1 MEITNEELTNILL
14 VDDRPENLTAL
25 ELILDSPEY
34 NLVKAS
40 SGEEALKRLLE
51 NEFALILLDV
61 RMPGMDGFETAR
73 FIKQRERTRTTPIIF
88 VTAYTDNVNHVFTGY
103 SAGAVDY
110 IFKPIE
116 DPVILKSK
124 VAVFVDLYKKTKAL
138 QYAEEKYR
146 SIFEHAIEGMYQ
158 AGLDGYYLTVNPSL
172 ARVLKYD
179 SPEKLVQ
186 RIRIDQLYV
195 DPGRYNALIRAIKQ
209 KSSVSEF
216 VSEMK
221 CRDGS
226 VIWVSENARALKD
239 SNASL
244 IGYEGTMVDITV
256 RRKSEEIIRKNEM
269 QLAAA
274 QQIAHLGSWEWDIAS
289 NVFTGSAELFRIC
302 GADPEEFEGS
312 YEAFVSYV
320 HEGDRGL
327 FSSTIQ
333 NAMHN
338 HKPFNVEHRVGC
350 PDGTFR
356 TVLAQGEVV
365 LNEDGKPEKI
375 LGTMLNITERKR
387 AEEKLKRSHEQLRA
401 LSAHLQ
407 SVREEERT
415 RIAREIHDELGQS
428 LTGLKMDVSW
438 LEKQLVRMK
447 PDGSDHLME
456 RISSVLKL
464 IDGTIKTVREISS
477 ELRPAILDLGVVPAI
492 EWQAQEFQKRTGIA
506 CTFLS
511 QLEQIDMD
519 RNHSTAMFRILQETL
534 TNVVRHANAS
544 TVEIKLETEDGSL
557 RLQVKDNGRG
567 ISDSEMSGG
576 KSLGLLGMRERALIV
591 GGKIDIEGMPN
602 QGTTV
607 SVLIPLNA
615 SPGSHF

>member
-1 MEITNEELTNILL
+1 MQLANDELTNILL
-14 VDDRPENLTAL
+14 VDDRSENLTAL

-34 NLVKAS
+34 NLIKAA

-51 NEFALILLDV
+51 NDFALILLDV

-88 VTAYTDNVNHVFTGY
+88 VTAYTDNVDHVFHGY

-138 QYAEEKYR
+138 QYTEEKYR

-172 ARVLKYD
+172 ARILKYE
-179 SPEKLVQ
+179 SPDKLIQ
-186 RIRIDQLYV
+186 RIRIDGLYV
-195 DPGRYNALIRAIKQ
+195 DPDRYNALIRSIKQ
-209 KSSVSEF
+209 KGSVSEF
-216 VSEMK
+216 ISEMK
-221 CRDGS
+221 CKDGS
-226 VIWVSENARALKD
+226 VIWVLENARALKD
-239 SNASL
+239 SNAAL
-244 IGYEGTMVDITV
+244 IGYEGTMVDITA

-274 QQIAHLGSWEWDIAS
+274 QQIAHLGSWEWDIAQK
-289 NVFTGSAELFRIC
+289 VFTGSVELFHMC
-302 GADPEEFEGS
+302 GADPEDFDCT
-312 YEAFVSYV
+312 YEAFVNYV

-333 NAMHN
+333 NALHD
-338 HKPFNVEHRVGC
+338 HKPFSVEHRIGC

-356 TVLAQGEVV
+356 TVLTQGEVL
-365 LNEDGKPEKI
+365 LNADGRPERI
-375 LGTMLNITERKR
+375 MGTALDITERKG
-387 AEEKLKRSHEQLRA
+387 AEEKMKRSHEQLRA

-438 LEKQLVRMK
+438 LEKQLLRMK
-447 PDGSDHLME
+447 SEATDPLME

-464 IDGTIKTVREISS
+464 IDGTIQTVREISS

-511 QLEQIDMD
+511 QIEQIDMD
-519 RNHSTAMFRILQETL
+519 RDHSTAMFRILQETL
-534 TNVVRHANAS
+534 TNVARHADAS
-544 TVEIKLETEDGSL
+544 AVEIKLETSDSAL
-557 RLQVKDNGRG
+557 RLQVKDNGKG
-567 ISDSEMSGG
+567 IRESEMSGR
-576 KSLGLLGMRERALIV
+576 KSLGLLGMRERASIV
-591 GGKIDIEGMPN
+591 GGKVEIEGSPN

-615 SPGSHF
+615 

>member
-1 MEITNEELTNILL
+1 MQVTNDELTNILL
-14 VDDRPENLTAL
+14 VDDRVENLTAL
-25 ELILDSPEY
+25 ELILDSPGY
-34 NLVKAS
+34 NLIKAG

-88 VTAYTDNVNHVFTGY
+88 VTAYTDNVDHVFHGY
-103 SAGAVDY
+103 STGAVDY

-124 VAVFVDLYKKTKAL
+124 VAVFVELYKKTKAL
-138 QYAEEKYR
+138 QYTEEKYR

-158 AGLDGYYLTVNPSL
+158 AGLDGYYLTANPSL
-172 ARVLKYD
+172 ARILKYE
-179 SPEKLVQ
+179 SPDKLIQ
-186 RIRIDQLYV
+186 RIRIDGLYV
-195 DPGRYNALIRAIKQ
+195 ETGRYNALIRAIKQ
-209 KSSVSEF
+209 KGSVNEF
-216 VSEMK
+216 ISEMK
-221 CRDGS
+221 CKDGS

-239 SNASL
+239 SNATF
-244 IGYEGTMVDITV
+244 IGYEGTMVDITA

-274 QQIAHLGSWEWDIAS
+274 QQIAHLGSWEWDIAN
-289 NVFTGSAELFRIC
+289 NVFTASVELFRIC
-302 GADPEEFEGS
+302 GADPEDFDGT
-312 YEAFVSYV
+312 YEAFVNYV
-320 HEGDRGL
+320 HKGDRGL

-333 NAMHN
+333 NALHN
-338 HKPFNVEHRVGC
+338 HKPFSVEHRIGC
-350 PDGTFR
+350 PDETSR
-356 TVLAQGEVV
+356 TVLTQGEVL
-365 LNEDGKPEKI
+365 LNADGKPERI
-375 LGTMLNITERKR
+375 MGTALDITGRKG
-387 AEEKLKRSHEQLRA
+387 AEEKMKRSHEQLRA

-407 SVREEERT
+407 FVREEERT

-438 LEKQLVRMK
+438 LEKQLLRMK
-447 PDGSDHLME
+447 SEGTDPLIE

-464 IDGTIKTVREISS
+464 IDGTIQTVREISS

-492 EWQAQEFQKRTGIA
+492 EWQAQEFQKRTGMA

-511 QLEQIDMD
+511 RIEQVDMD
-519 RNHSTAMFRILQETL
+519 RDHSTAMFRILQETL

-544 TVEIKLETEDGSL
+544 AVEIKLEVEDGSL

-567 ISDSEMSGG
+567 ITDSEMSGG
-576 KSLGLLGMRERALIV
+576 TSLGLLGMRERALIV
-591 GGKIDIEGMPN
+591 GGKIDIEGSPN

-607 SVLIPLNA
+607 SILIPLKA
-615 SPGSHF
+615 SPTKLF